1 MAQATRCFCAGAIGV
16 VTRRPLGARGIA
28 GKDETKDL
36 AVLGP
41 NQRALLR
48 IVEHGA
54 HRALQVRPLRRD
66 RAFDRPVARQPIE
79 RGMKGNVSLDEGQDR
94 STRPQGE
101 PGCEGPLRRPPL
113 GHVDHTLGNPLGS
126 KPGRQRIER
135 RSDLVKLANA
145 GGIDRAHGQSASTAF
160 LDEFLLLEQLQGMAD
175 RLARHTEHPA
185 ELFLADTLAGGKRAV
200 GNRLDQPLIG
210 AVDQRR
216 LWVER

>member
-1 MAQATRCFCAGAIGV
+1 MATRCAF
-16 VTRRPLGARGIA
+16 RARGIA
-28 GKDETKDL
+28 GKDETKNL

-41 NQRALLR
+41 NQRALLG

-54 HRALQVRPLRRD
+54 HQALQVRPLRRD
-66 RAFDRPVARQPIE
+66 RVFDRPVAGETVE
-79 RGMKGNVSLDEGQDR
+79 RGMKRNVSLNEGQDR
-94 STRPQGE
+94 GIRTERE
-101 PGCEGPLRRPPL
+101 PGCEGPLRHPPL
-113 GHVDHTLGNPLGS
+113 GQVDHTLGNPLGS
-126 KPGRQRIER
+126 KPGCQRIKR

-145 GGIDRAHGQSASTAF
+145 GGIDRADGQPASAVF

-185 ELFLADTLAGGKRAV
+185 KLFLADALAGGERAI

-210 AVDQRR
+210 TVDQRR